1 VSDIPFILSRLD
13 FNSLIDILLVAMV
26 FYWLLTLI
34 QGTQAVQLLR
44 GVLILA
50 VLVAIAA
57 SAFTALS
64 AFSWLIDKVLP
75 ALLVAIPVIFQPELR
90 RALHRVGRTGGIF
103 STSGQGTQIEKSIT
117 AVTETAMVMSLQ
129 KRGLLIVFERDTGLE
144 DFIETG
150 IRLDAMVTA
159 DLLGTIFFPGTPLHD
174 GGVIIRAGRIVAAN
188 IVLPLGETS
197 SADRQLLGTRHLAA
211 IGITE
216 STDAI
221 TVIVSEE
228 TGLISVAH
236 GGRLI
241 RGLDKIRLE
250 QILRVF
256 HKSQVEVTMPYWRQ
270 RGQTVLKRLRL
281 LKSTKTN

>member
-1 VSDIPFILSRLD
+1 MSDIPFILSRLD
-13 FNSLIDILLVAMV
+13 FNSLIDILLVATV

-50 VLVAIAA
+50 VLAAIAA
-57 SAFTALS
+57 SAFTTLT

-90 RALHRVGRTGGIF
+90 RALHRVGRTGGLF
-103 STSGQGTQIEKSIT
+103 SGSGQGTQIEKSIT
-117 AVTETAMVMSLQ
+117 AVTETAVAMSFQ
-129 KRGLLIVFERDTGLE
+129 KCGLLIVFERDTGLE
-144 DFIETG
+144 DYIESGT
-150 IRLDAMVTA
+150 RLDAIVTP
-159 DLLGTIFFPGTPLHD
+159 DLLKTIFFPATPLHD
-174 GGVIIRAGRIVAAN
+174 GGVVIRAGRIVAAN
-188 IVLPLGETS
+188 IVLPLGDS
-197 SADRQLLGTRHLAA
+197 SPADRQVLGTRHLAA

-221 TVIVSEE
+221 AVIVSEE

-236 GGRLI
+236 SGRLI

-250 QILRVF
+250 QLLRAF
-256 HKSQVEVTMPYWRQ
+256 HKPQLEVTMPYWRQ
-270 RGQTVLKRLRL
+270 TGQTVLKRLRL
-281 LKSTKTN
+281 PKSTKSN

>member
-50 VLVAIAA
+50 VLAAIAA

-117 AVTETAMVMSLQ
+117 AVTETATAMSLQ
-129 KRGLLIVFERDTGLE
+129 KRGLLVVFERDTGLE

-221 TVIVSEE
+221 AVIVSEE
-228 TGLISVAH
+228 TGLVSVAH
-236 GGRLI
+236 SGRLI
-241 RGLDKIRLE
+241 RGLDKIRLK

-256 HKSQVEVTMPYWRQ
+256 HKPQLEVTMPYWRQ

>member
-1 VSDIPFILSRLD
+1 MSDIPFILSRLD

-44 GVLILA
+44 GVLILT
-50 VLVAIAA
+50 VLAAIAA
-57 SAFTALS
+57 SAFTALT

-103 STSGQGTQIEKSIT
+103 STSGQGTQIEKSIA
-117 AVTETAMVMSLQ
+117 AVTETAAVMSLQ
-129 KRGLLIVFERDTGLE
+129 KRGLLVVFERDTGLE
-144 DFIETG
+144 DYIETG
-150 IRLDAMVTA
+150 IRLDAVVTA

-174 GGVIIRAGRIVAAN
+174 GGVIIRGGKIVAAN
-188 IVLPLGETS
+188 IVLPLGDS
-197 SADRQLLGTRHLAA
+197 SPADRQLLGTRHLAA

-236 GGRLI
+236 SGRLI
-241 RGLDKIRLE
+241 RGLDKLRLE
-250 QILRVF
+250 QILRAF
-256 HKSQVEVTMPYWRQ
+256 HKPQLEVTMPYWRQ
-270 RGQTVLKRLRL
+270 RGQTVLKRLRWL
-281 LKSTKTN
+281 RSTKPN

>member
-1 VSDIPFILSRLD
+1 
-13 FNSLIDILLVAMV
+13 
-26 FYWLLTLI
+26 
-34 QGTQAVQLLR
+34 
-44 GVLILA
+44 
-50 VLVAIAA
+50 
-57 SAFTALS
+57 
-64 AFSWLIDKVLP
+64 
-75 ALLVAIPVIFQPELR
+75 
-90 RALHRVGRTGGIF
+90 VGRTGGIF